1 MHKEYKSNILTNLMH
16 EQAFAK
22 AILKDLEL
30 IRDKS
35 KEISQVVIELGELV
49 GIEED
54 HLLEGLN
61 SQSTTSFKIISK
73 KSLIKCPCGYE
84 GPAKV
89 VERLHDLVIWKCPWC
104 DDPIETMQII
114 QGDKINIQKIIYK

>member
-1 MHKEYKSNILTNLMH
+1 MH

-22 AILKDLEL
+22 SILKDLES
-30 IRDKS
+30 IKKKD
-35 KEISQVVIELGELV
+35 KEISQVIIELGELV

-61 SQSTTSFKIISK
+61 SQSSITFKIILK
-73 KSLIKCPCGYE
+73 KSHIKCPCGFE
-84 GPAKV
+84 GPAKI

-104 DDPIETMQII
+104 DDPIETMQVIE
-114 QGDKINIQKIIYK
+114 GDKINIQKIIYK